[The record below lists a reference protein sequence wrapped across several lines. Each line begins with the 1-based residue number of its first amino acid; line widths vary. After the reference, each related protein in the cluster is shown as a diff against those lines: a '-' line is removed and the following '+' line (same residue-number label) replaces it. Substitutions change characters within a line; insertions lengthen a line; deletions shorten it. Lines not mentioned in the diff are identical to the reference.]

1 MDNRNFS
8 KFIFTKNMHK
18 NNRLETLLQTLMFP
32 LLEKPIRFEDANFL
46 LGCKEMILITD
57 SKMYLKIMLLGRNLV
72 RSLSVQIPYSL
83 STLSITSFSV
93 RLTFSFEDRIEVA
106 WISAVSSR
114 RLATKTCMFKIV
126 FYLLHEVTH
135 ALDGIAVRWFR
146 RLSREFDGLEE
157 TPAWNSC

>member
-1 MDNRNFS
+1 MQRSDIN
-8 KFIFTKNMHK
+8 H
-18 NNRLETLLQTLMFP
+18 
-32 LLEKPIRFEDANFL
+32 
-46 LGCKEMILITD
+46 

-114 RLATKTCMFKIV
+114 RLATKTILFNVDPFGRYFIVRMLKIV

-135 ALDGIAVRWFR
+135 ALDGKAVRWFR
-146 RLSREFDGLEE
+146 RLPREFAGLDE
-157 TPAWNSC
+157 TSSWNSC

>member
-1 MDNRNFS
+1 MQRND
-8 KFIFTKNMHK
+8 INH
-18 NNRLETLLQTLMFP
+18 
-32 LLEKPIRFEDANFL
+32 
-46 LGCKEMILITD
+46 

-83 STLSITSFSV
+83 CTLSITSFSV
-93 RLTFSFEDRIEVA
+93 RLTFSSEDRIEVA

-114 RLATKTCMFKIV
+114 RLATKTILFNVDPFGRYFIVCMLKIA

-146 RLSREFDGLEE
+146 LLSREFAGLEE
-157 TPAWNSC
+157 TSSWNSC